1 MAQSREEFHM
11 NMEQL
16 SSGMDTIWVV
26 LTAAMILLMEGGFAL
41 LEAGFVRQKNA
52 VSIIM
57 KVFVDITFGALV
69 FYFLGFAFMFGHDR
83 LGIIGTSGFMLTG
96 DLTGTPSNIAHDTYW
111 LFQCAFVIAVI
122 SIVSGAVAE
131 RVNFKAYILYTIAM
145 TGLIYPIA
153 GHWVWNVGG
162 WLGSMGMLDFAG
174 SAVIH
179 ALGGFSALAAAMF
192 IGPRFGKFNEQGKP
206 NIVPPSNLPLASVGA
221 FILWFGWFGFNS
233 GSTLSATNGSIG
245 HIAVTTM
252 LAAAAGGA
260 ACILFTMFRYRKSD
274 PPMVINGSLAGLV
287 GITAGCAFVTDAAAI
302 VIGAV
307 SGMMMMFAS
316 EWLEKRGIDD
326 PVGAF
331 AVHGVSGS
339 IGTLS
344 VGLFAV
350 PDLSQS
356 AGKGFSGLLYG
367 GGFSLLGV
375 QALGLVVL
383 ICWGFGLTWVILRGI
398 NAIVPVRVGIDE
410 ELIGLDIGIHGVPAY
425 SPEPDFIDFD
435 RLKIPSSS
443 SIAISRGKSTVSP
456 EVH

>member
-1 MAQSREEFHM
+1 MKPYMKIETGDETMDLAT
-11 NMEQL
+11 L
-16 SSGMDTIWVV
+16 SQGLDTIWVV

-69 FYFLGFAFMFGHDR
+69 FYFVGFGLMYGRDAFGF
-83 LGIIGTSGFMLTG
+83 IGTNGFMMTG
-96 DLTGTPSNIAHDTYW
+96 DLSHISLNITHDTYW

-131 RVNFKAYILYTIAM
+131 RIHFRAYILYTIAM
-145 TGLIYPIA
+145 TALIYPMA
-153 GHWVWNVGG
+153 GHWVWAAGG
-162 WLGSMGMLDFAG
+162 WLGKLGMIDFAG

-179 ALGGFSALAAAMF
+179 ALGGFSALAAAIF
-192 IGPRFGKFNEQGKP
+192 IGPRIGKFTADGKS

-260 ACILFTMFRYRKSD
+260 ACILFTMFRYKKAD

-287 GITAGCAFVTDAAAI
+287 GITAGCAFVSDGIAI
-302 VIGAV
+302 IIGAV
-307 SGMMMMFAS
+307 CGIAMVLATEF
-316 EWLEKRGIDD
+316 LESKRIDD

-339 IGTLS
+339 LGALA
-344 VGLFAV
+344 VGLFAQ
-350 PDLSQS
+350 PELTQ
-356 AGKGFSGLLYG
+356 GIGQGYYGLFYG
-367 GGFSLLGV
+367 GGWNLLGV
-375 QALGLVVL
+375 QALGLAV
-383 ICWGFGLTWVILRGI
+383 ISIWGFLLTWCALWLIKRVM
-398 NAIVPVRVGIDE
+398 PVRVSKDE
-410 ELIGLDIGIHGVPAY
+410 ELVGLDVGIHGVPAY
-425 SPEPDFIDFD
+425 NQEHDFLDLEK
-435 RLKIPSSS
+435 LKLNQQQHDH
-443 SIAISRGKSTVSP
+443 T
-456 EVH
+456 